1 MAENFVLF
9 LSENSNTMIT
19 YKAIVIPGNRR
30 KDGTYPVVIRVTYKG
45 KSRRIA
51 TTLVAGPA
59 DLTRSLR
66 IKNPTLLSK
75 ADAIISQM
83 RDAASLLSPFEI
95 ADKDVGDIVTHI
107 RSRLTERAF
116 SLDFFEWSD
125 SYIKEKFKVP
135 NTKRAYEAAL
145 VSFGKYLGKRS
156 IDINSISKA
165 MLQDFMEKQPAR
177 YVVRLSKLFNEA
189 KDKYNDEDAGI
200 IVIPRSPFSQ
210 LHPALPPSDGA
221 KPLSKEEMQ
230 RVISAKAGKAQERI
244 ALDVFILS
252 FILMGVNLA
261 DLYEAEPVDGDEYH
275 YYRKKTRN
283 RRDDKAEMKVPIPPE
298 ARPYIERLRGEGGW
312 WLNEIHRWDRPT
324 QNVNKYLRIWN
335 GREKAVSVEKF
346 SFYSARHTWGT
357 LARGIGI
364 DKGTVADC
372 MTHKGDYSVTDIYAE
387 RAWNVMAEANRKV
400 LDLFDWGQD
409 VSR

>member
-1 MAENFVLF
+1 MSEIFVLF
-9 LSENSNTMIT
+9 LSENSDIMIT

-75 ADAIISQM
+75 ADAIISKM

-116 SLDFFEWSD
+116 SLDFFEWGYYD
-125 SYIKEKFKVP
+125 INTTMEVP
-135 NTKRAYEAAL
+135 NTKRAYKAAL
-145 VSFGKYLGKRS
+145 ISFGKYLGKQS

-177 YVVRLSKLFNEA
+177 YVVRLSKLFSDA
-189 KDKYNDEDAGI
+189 KAKYNDEDAGI

-210 LHPALPPSDGA
+210 LHPVIPPADGA
-221 KPLSKEEMQ
+221 DPLSKEEMQ
-230 RVISAKAGKAQERI
+230 RVISAKAGKTQERI

-252 FILMGVNLA
+252 FCLMGVNLA
-261 DLYEAEPVDGDEYH
+261 DLYEAEQVDGDEYH
-275 YYRKKTRN
+275 YFRKKTRN
-283 RRDDKAEMKVPIPPE
+283 RREDKAEMKVPIPPE
-298 ARPYIERLRGEGGW
+298 ARPYIERLKGEGEW
-312 WLNEIHRWDRPT
+312 WLNEIHRWGQPI
-324 QNVNKYLRIWN
+324 QNVNKYLHIWN
-335 GREKAVSVEKF
+335 EREKAVGVEKF

-372 MTHKGDYSVTDIYAE
+372 LTHKGDYSVTDIYAE
-387 RAWNVMAEANRKV
+387 RAWNVMAKANRKV